1 MNLRRALL
9 PLLAISGLAAAQS
22 PVPALD
28 PAGLHQLLKSG
39 QWAVVEFGG
48 PTCVPCMKMQPI
60 LAELQAHFGARA
72 QVRNFHV
79 TQHPA
84 EARAHRVM
92 AMPTQVVFDPSGKE
106 VLRHIGFWPKGD
118 FLAALAKA
126 GLK

>member
-9 PLLAISGLAAAQS
+9 PLLAISGFAAAQS

-28 PAGLHQLLKSG
+28 PAELHQLLKSG

-60 LAELQAHFGARA
+60 LAELQVHFGARA

-84 EARAHRVM
+84 EARTHRVM